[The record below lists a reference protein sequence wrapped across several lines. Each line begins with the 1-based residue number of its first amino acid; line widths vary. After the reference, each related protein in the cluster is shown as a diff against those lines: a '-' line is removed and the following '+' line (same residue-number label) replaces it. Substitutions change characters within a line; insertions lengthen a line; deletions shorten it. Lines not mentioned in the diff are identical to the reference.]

1 MNVQEIKLD
10 IFQKLMQVKEPNVLN
25 KISKILDEE
34 AIIAYTT
41 DGKSLTAK
49 EYNVRLKFAEKQIKS
64 GKSVS
69 QDDLEK
75 EAENW

>member
-34 AIIAYTT
+34 AVIGYAT

-49 EYNVRLKFAEKQIKS
+49 EYSVRLKFAEKQIKS